1 MSSWKSTANVDAWD
15 GQAASYGSSA
25 GGVSA
30 ARKGKARERERF
42 GSSPIS
48 RVPLEVLTHIFAQ
61 LPPQALGVC
70 QLVCKVWNEVV
81 SDEGSWRTAFETY
94 YLITTASLG
103 RRIEPLSW
111 RAEYIARVALL
122 RQWHRSRTPTVIH
135 NPSLGAISS
144 IYLHLPSPASP
155 VCSTSRPYT
164 PRRDSLSPNDITM
177 ISTSLDLGVA
187 VHSAPFTGKVSKR
200 PLLSSPIDH
209 LGRPVGL
216 PILAATS
223 CAISLDGTKLVW
235 GMRDGSLRFSNSS
248 STGGRG
254 AAGGTLEQGEVRAL
268 ENVHREGTP
277 VQLLSFSNAGGTGA
291 GKVLQ
296 RVKQR
301 TELFVSVG
309 RDGTVA
315 VWSTIVPPAAGA
327 RERAPPAVRIWHA
340 RWDVSVMQQASAT
353 APHGAAAIAREWIQ
367 ATAIAFDSGWLS
379 RHHGRPASIAVGRS
393 DGKVVVWPEVDL
405 PELPGVEVHAGEP
418 EVLDV
423 GAGQAIDTLVLDPPS
438 SISSSLALLVHH
450 ANSDTFSRY
459 TFPSS
464 TTPSRPHRTLFGH
477 PLADHLGPLT
487 AFAVDFDS
495 PRPLPLTSQPATP
508 GEGVLSFPTVVPS
521 VGSASL
527 NLPPLSTI
535 PSTGLADSTLGSNQ
549 FGRRKFVVAGDG
561 VGRVFLWDW
570 EADVA
575 EEGANERIVEP
586 VKMVQGLEI
595 EGGGSASKITA
606 LELTEAGAFVGS
618 VDGTL
623 RFYSTLGPS
632 HTPQPPIR
640 SFRDRSA
647 PRHPSRMLAQ
657 GLVAE
662 DDEERW
668 LVSHIRANKEAV
680 VAAIGGRVL
689 AWRTSSD
696 VRRKA
701 GTKAN
706 GGKLTARQE
715 RFKANLELQHQVR
728 ESMSALSAESAARV
742 ERHEEEHRL
751 ASQFGLPPTLEN
763 LTEEEAVALAMMLS
777 ADEEEARLFG
787 MGTGHGTRGST
798 VASDSE
804 WELAPDDWLADEG
817 VWLDEDYDRRP
828 STSGTRTPAYEVEEE
843 DDYASQTTS
852 RGGGSRAQ
860 SLSTSLTVPSSPFL
874 RGSSLAPGGTPSP
887 SPRSFSKTWKPA
899 SAQSSSPSL
908 TAPGSVSSPS
918 SHFYNPH
925 AKVQVSPRLGPTYG
939 SPFASYANDVVPDM
953 DPALWPIAATSSSP
967 SARRLSA
974 TLPSSLTSA
983 VAASPAPTLPP
994 LASSSS
1000 STPASPTLDA
1010 TATPIRR
1017 GWSDVAR
1024 TSAAS
1029 PSTSS
1034 SASPSPWG
1042 AHRPS
1047 PPPSSLLADQLRSH
1061 GGTSSRD
1068 EGEERRRRKREED
1081 DLQFAIE
1088 LSLAEEASRLEI

>member
-1 MSSWKSTANVDAWD
+1 MSSWKSAAMNTDAGD
-15 GQAASYGSSA
+15 GQ
-25 GGVSA
+25 A

-48 RVPLEVLTHIFAQ
+48 QVPLEVLTHIFAH

-81 SDEGSWRTAFETY
+81 GDEGSWRTAFETY
-94 YLITTASLG
+94 YSITPASLG

-155 VCSTSRPYT
+155 VSPTSRPST
-164 PRRDSLSPNDITM
+164 PKRDSPSLNDLTMLSA
-177 ISTSLDLGVA
+177 SLDLGAA
-187 VHSAPFTGKVSKR
+187 VHSTPFTGKVSKR

-223 CAISLDGTKLVW
+223 YAISPDGTKLVW
-235 GMRDGSLRFSNSS
+235 GMRDGSLRFSNASAA
-248 STGGRG
+248 GGRG
-254 AAGGTLEQGEVRAL
+254 AAGGTVEQGEVRAV
-268 ENVHREGTP
+268 EDAHREGTA
-277 VQLLSFSNAGGTGA
+277 VQLLSFTNAGGTGA

-296 RVKQR
+296 GVKQR
-301 TELFVSVG
+301 TELFVTVG
-309 RDGTVA
+309 RDGIVV
-315 VWSTIVPPAAGA
+315 VWSTTVPPAAGA
-327 RERAPPAVRIWHA
+327 RERAPPAVRIWQA
-340 RWDVSVMQQASAT
+340 RWDVSVTQQASAA
-353 APHGAAAIAREWIQ
+353 APNGAAAIARERVK
-367 ATAIAFDSGWLS
+367 ATAIAFDSGWLG
-379 RHHGRPASIAVGRS
+379 RHHGRPASIAIGRS
-393 DGKVVVWPEVDL
+393 DGKVVVWSEVDL
-405 PELPGVEVHAGEP
+405 PELPGLEVHASES
-418 EVLDV
+418 EVLDIA
-423 GAGQAIDTLVLDPPS
+423 AGQAIDTLVLDPPA
-438 SISSSLALLVHH
+438 SISSSPALLVHH
-450 ANSDTFSRY
+450 ANSNTFSRY

-464 TTPSRPHRTLFGH
+464 TIPSRPHRVLFGH

-495 PRPLPLTSQPATP
+495 PPPLPLTSQPVTP
-508 GEGVLSFPTVVPS
+508 AEGVLSFPTLVPS
-521 VGSASL
+521 AGSSSL
-527 NLPPLSTI
+527 GLPSLSTI
-535 PSTGLADSTLGSNQ
+535 PSTGLAESTLGSNQ

-561 VGRVFLWDW
+561 VGRVFMWDW
-570 EADVA
+570 EVDEV
-575 EEGANERIVEP
+575 EEGESERVVEP

-606 LELTEAGAFVGS
+606 LELTEAGVFVGGL
-618 VDGTL
+618 DGTL
-623 RFYSTLGPS
+623 RFYSTLGLS

-668 LVSHIRANKEAV
+668 LVSHIRANREAV

-701 GTKAN
+701 GAKAS

-763 LTEEEAVALAMMLS
+763 LTEEEAVAFAMMLS

-787 MGTGHGTRGST
+787 MGTDQGTRGST
-798 VASDSE
+798 AASDSE
-804 WELAPDDWLADEG
+804 WEVAPDDWLADEG

-843 DDYASQTTS
+843 DDHASQATS

-860 SLSTSLTVPSSPFL
+860 SLSTSLTIPSSPFL
-874 RGSSLAPGGTPSP
+874 RGSSLVPGGSPSP
-887 SPRSFSKTWKPA
+887 SPRSFSYTWKPA
-899 SAQSSSPSL
+899 SAQSSPSL
-908 TAPGSVSSPS
+908 TAFGSHPSPS
-918 SHFYNPH
+918 SPFHNPH

-953 DPALWPIAATSSSP
+953 DPALWPTAATSSSP
-967 SARRLSA
+967 PSRRPSA
-974 TLPSSLTSA
+974 TLPSPLSSTA
-983 VAASPAPTLPP
+983 AAAASSAPALPP
-994 LASSSS
+994 PASSSS
-1000 STPASPTLDA
+1000 SAPASPPLGA
-1010 TATPIRR
+1010 TTTPIRR

-1024 TSAAS
+1024 TSAAT
-1029 PSTSS
+1029 PSS
-1034 SASPSPWG
+1034 SFAASPSPW
-1042 AHRPS
+1042 ARPS
-1047 PPPSSLLADQLRSH
+1047 LPPSSLLADQLRASA
-1061 GGTSSRD
+1061 GGASVRD
-1068 EGEERRRRKREED
+1068 EDEERRRRKREAD